1 MSFTPHK
8 YKVNQKFI
16 VNKNN
21 QTYIGT
27 IIKLADIDEFG
38 WDFYFLENNYVVTFD
53 IDNLPL
59 ATYNFIK
66 NNTNKSKSNNLN
78 ISYNYVMNEKNIQ
91 II

>member
-38 WDFYFLENNYVVTFD
+38 GDFYFRKQLC
-53 IDNLPL
+53 
-59 ATYNFIK
+59 
-66 NNTNKSKSNNLN
+66 
-78 ISYNYVMNEKNIQ
+78 SYF
-91 II
+91 